1 MKISV
6 IGATG
11 MIGAQVVQILTSAGH
26 DVVAASLRT
35 GVNVLTGEGLDSAVA
50 GAAVLVDVTNSPQL
64 EDDPALDFFTTASAN
79 LVEAAA
85 GAGVGHHVVLSIV
98 GADGITDSGYM
109 RAKVIQ
115 ERTVAESGVPFTI
128 VRATQFH
135 EFAEAIVGS
144 LAVGD
149 EYHAPVARIQP
160 IASADVAAA
169 VADAAQGA
177 PAEGI
182 VDVGGPEKMT
192 FAKLAGAVLAHQGKN
207 NTVVEDPQATYF
219 GARVDADTLVTGPGA
234 RQGTQRFGD
243 WLATR

>member
-6 IGATG
+6 VGASG
-11 MIGAQVVQILTSAGH
+11 MVGAQVVEKLIAGGH
-26 DVVAASLRT
+26 DVVGASLRT
-35 GVNVLTGEGLDSAVA
+35 GANVLTGEGLDDALT

-64 EDDPALDFFTTASAN
+64 DGDSAIDFFTRSSAN
-79 LVEAAA
+79 LVRAAA
-85 GAGVGHHVVLSIV
+85 SAGVGHYVALSIV
-98 GADGITDSGYM
+98 GTDGITDSGYM

-115 ERTVAESGVPFTI
+115 ERTIADSGLPFTI

-135 EFAEAIVGS
+135 EFAELIVGS

-160 IASADVAAA
+160 IASAEVADA

-177 PAEGI
+177 PVNGI

-192 FAKLAGAVLAHQGKN
+192 FADLVRAVLAHRGDDAG
-207 NTVVEDPQATYF
+207 VVDDEEATYF
-219 GARVDADTLVTGPGA
+219 GARVDNDSLVTGTGA
-234 RQGTQRFGD
+234 RLGTLRFADWQGEH
-243 WLATR
+243 